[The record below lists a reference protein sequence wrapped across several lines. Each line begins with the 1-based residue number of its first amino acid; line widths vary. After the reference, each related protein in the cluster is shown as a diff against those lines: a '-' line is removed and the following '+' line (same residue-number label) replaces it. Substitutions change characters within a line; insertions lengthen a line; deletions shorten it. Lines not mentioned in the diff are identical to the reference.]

1 MVEKLSTLHLFKL
14 KDKYLALDVESG
26 ALHQCDEVS
35 FRLLELMEAGRT
47 GAEAASLLAPELGE
61 REVQEA
67 LGEIEQLKEQGL
79 LWSEKDVLPE
89 NGEPLVKALC
99 LFITDQCNLGCR
111 YCFVPPG
118 ARHMSAAVGKA
129 AVDFLLEQSGPRRHC
144 EIDYFGGEPLLNW
157 ETVME
162 VTAYAREEGRRRGK
176 EIAFTLTTN
185 GLLLE
190 APVREYLARENFAVV
205 LSLDGRPE
213 IHNAMRPRR
222 GGGESYRQVLRNLQE
237 YVALDPPGGYY
248 IRGTYTRRNLD
259 FLEDIRHIYQQG
271 FRFISLEPVVAPE
284 EMEHA
289 LSREDLPRL
298 REQYLALTEFCLECA
313 RKGDPFLFFH
323 FAVNLDQGPCVY
335 KRLSGCGAGREY
347 LAVAADGSLYPCHQ
361 FVGRPEFKLGHLLER
376 PPLDRTRM
384 ESFPAAGPHRGKCRQ
399 CWARYHCGGGCQ
411 AAAFLNGN
419 PEEPYALECAL
430 QKIRLECALYLQ
442 ASLGD

>member
-47 GAEAASLLAPELGE
+47 APRTFLLAPELGE

-157 ETVME
+157 ETVMGSPL
-162 VTAYAREEGRRRGK
+162 TPGGGRRRGK

-190 APVREYLARENFAVV
+190 APVRLPGPGEFCRSAQPGWAAG
-205 LSLDGRPE
+205 D
-213 IHNAMRPRR
+213 HNAMRPAGRR
-222 GGGESYRQVLRNLQE
+222 IPA
-237 YVALDPPGGYY
+237 VAAQPAGVCALIPGGYY
-248 IRGTYTRRNLD
+248 IRGPIPAGILISWKIFAIYTSRASVSSPGTGGRPGRDGACPL
-259 FLEDIRHIYQQG
+259 
-271 FRFISLEPVVAPE
+271 
-284 EMEHA
+284 
-289 LSREDLPRL
+289 REDLPRL

-430 QKIRLECALYLQ
+430 QKIRLECALPAGFPGRLEVF
-442 ASLGD
+442 LWTD